1 MPVPAA
7 LPVALPEL
15 PDLADHVIGG
25 KATLPAVE
33 LLELLVR
40 TVAEQAGWDGRPPLP
55 LAMTDVSF
63 PRFLPA
69 DEIDRCA
76 FEVALEA
83 RDSAVRA
90 TLTSRISL
98 VGDMRRSRV
107 HAEATLTWEPSKGSH
122 ALPRWFATPSAGK
135 AGGLPT
141 RLGAPI
147 TPPLR
152 PPADL
157 ACAFELPA
165 ARVYRE
171 LIPFGPRY
179 CNLHG
184 TVRLGPDGGIGS
196 VRSPEPPR
204 QPPPLASCPYLLD
217 AAMHLAC
224 VWGQCYA
231 GIVAYPTGFLA
242 RVLTKPTPAGERRCI
257 VVPTSV
263 EPRRLLCNLWLID
276 EKGEVCDAVI
286 GLAMSPL
293 AAGAPPPQWIVLAQD
308 RA

>member
-1 MPVPAA
+1 MPV
-7 LPVALPEL
+7 LTTLSVALPEL
-15 PDLADHVIGG
+15 PDLADHAIGG
-25 KATLPAVE
+25 KATVPAVE

-40 TVAEQAGWDGRPPLP
+40 TVAGQEGWAGRPPLP

-76 FEVALEA
+76 FEIAVEASDGAL
-83 RDSAVRA
+83 RA
-90 TLTSRISL
+90 TLTSRIAL

-107 HAEATLTWEPSKGSH
+107 HAEVT
-122 ALPRWFATPSAGK
+122 
-135 AGGLPT
+135 
-141 RLGAPI
+141 LGAPI
-147 TPPLR
+147 AQPPR

-165 ARVYRE
+165 ERVYRE

-179 CNLHG
+179 CNLRG
-184 TVRLGPDGGIGS
+184 TVRLGPSGGVGR
-196 VRSPEPPR
+196 VRSPVPPR
-204 QPPPLASCPYLLD
+204 HPPPLASCPYLFD

-224 VWGQCYA
+224 VWGQRYA

-257 VVPTSV
+257 VVPTRI
-263 EPRRLLCNLWLID
+263 EPRRLLCNLWFID
-276 EKGEVCDAVI
+276 EEGEVCDAVI

-293 AAGAPPPQWIVLAQD
+293 AAGAPPPAWITAAKE
-308 RA
+308 RE